1 MHITCPNCSTKF
13 SLPDEMFKDGAQA
26 RCTVCDE
33 VFPLI
38 QPQEHN
44 VEVEPQ
50 EEIAFSDLQEQ
61 EETVAPEGNVDAL
74 IGDEGTF
81 GLGEPKKEKKKSSK
95 GCLIFFF
102 ILLLLGGACA
112 GAWLLAPDLIRQFMP
127 MDKNVQSVSATAV
140 NDVSRISLKNISQYY
155 ITNEK
160 IGQIFVIE
168 GDAENRFGV
177 PKELIKVEAT
187 LYDANNVAIA
197 SQQQLGGSGVSL
209 FQLQVLAKEE
219 LADALNN
226 KVEILTN
233 NTNVMPTKSVHFM
246 VVFYD
251 PPKGVAEFGVKVVE
265 AKNPP
270 VQ

>member
-38 QPQEHN
+38 QTPEQDVA
-44 VEVEPQ
+44 VELQKEISLSDHAEKKETSAS
-50 EEIAFSDLQEQ
+50 EESF
-61 EETVAPEGNVDAL
+61 DAL

-81 GLGEPKKEKKKSSK
+81 GLGDKPKKKKSGN

-102 ILLLLGGACA
+102 ILFLLGGAAA
-112 GAWLLAPDLIRQFMP
+112 GAWYLAPDLVRSFLP
-127 MDKNVQSVSATAV
+127 KEEVVKEAPVSAV

-187 LYDANNVAIA
+187 LYDANNAAIA
-197 SQQQLGGSGVSL
+197 SKKQLAGSSVSL
-209 FQLQVLAKEE
+209 FQLQVLAVEE

-251 PPKGVAEFGVKVVE
+251 PPKGVAEFGVKVIE
-265 AKNPP
+265 AQNPP

>member
-13 SLPDEMFKDGAQA
+13 SLPDEMFKDGAKA

-38 QPQEHN
+38 ETSEHN
-44 VEVEPQ
+44 VAAELQ
-50 EEIAFSDLQEQ
+50 EEITLSEPPAM
-61 EETVAPEGNVDAL
+61 EEVEAPEGNLDSL
-74 IGDEGTF
+74 IGDEDAF
-81 GLGEPKKEKKKSSK
+81 GLGEKKKKKSGN
-95 GCLIFFF
+95 GCLIFFL
-102 ILLLLGGACA
+102 IILLLGGAGA
-112 GAWLLAPDLIRQFMP
+112 GAWYLAPDLVKSFLP
-127 MDKNVQSVSATAV
+127 LEEKKQSVSATSE

-168 GDAENRFGV
+168 GDAENRFSV
-177 PKELIKVEAT
+177 PKELITVEAT
-187 LYDANNVAIA
+187 LYDANNAVLA
-197 SQQQLGGSGVSL
+197 SKKQLAGSSVSL
-209 FQLQVLAKEE
+209 FQLQVLAKDE
-219 LADALNN
+219 LAEALDN
-226 KVEILTN
+226 KVEILAN
-233 NTNVMPTKSVHFM
+233 NTNIMPTKTVHFM

-270 VQ
+270 AQ